1 MYVSNTVSFQ
11 TSKND
16 VILNTIVILV
26 ICSRVVSKNFGAK
39 LRKKNERTKKF
50 VDFHSFL
57 SVFS

>member
-26 ICSRVVSKNFGAK
+26 ICSRVVSKNLVQK
-39 LRKKNERTKKF
+39 YVKKMNEQKNLLIF
-50 VDFHSFL
+50 I
-57 SVFS
+57 VF

>member
-26 ICSRVVSKNFGAK
+26 ICSRVVSKKFGTK
-39 LRKKNERTKKF
+39 VRKKNERTKKI